1 VAHLNAARLTQ
12 LADAIAVEA
21 QNGTH
26 WTKDRYDRERFARIL
41 QYASEILAGA
51 LAQEPAAVARW
62 YTDQPG
68 TVTSKVGVSVA
79 AFDADGRMLL
89 IQRRDNGLWAQP
101 GGAVEYGELLAETAR
116 REAWEESG
124 VAVAPTALLGIYEAR
139 RHGFQTI
146 YHWQHVVFLATVTG
160 GTPSPSDETLA
171 AEFFTHEEAR
181 ALPISPGH
189 DEPIRDAFAAH
200 GKEPIAAYF
209 DRE

>member
-1 VAHLNAARLTQ
+1 VTDLNIARLTQ

-26 WTKDRYDRERFARIL
+26 WTKDRYDRERFAHIL
-41 QYASEILAGA
+41 QYASEILAGT
-51 LAQEPAAVARW
+51 LAQVPDAVERW

-68 TVTSKVGVSVA
+68 TVTSKLGVSVA

-89 IQRRDNGLWAQP
+89 IQRRDNERWAQP
-101 GGAVEYGELLAETAR
+101 GGAVEYGEMLAETAR

-124 VAVAPTALLGIYEAR
+124 VTVAPTALLGIYEAR

-160 GTPSPSDETLA
+160 GTPGPSDETLA
-171 AEFFTHEEAR
+171 AGFFTQDETS

-189 DEPIRDAFAAH
+189 AAPIRDAFAAY
-200 GKEPIAAYF
+200 GKPIVPAFF

>member
-1 VAHLNAARLTQ
+1 VTDLDAARLSQ

-26 WTKDRYDRERFARIL
+26 WTKDRYDQERFARIL
-41 QYASEILAGA
+41 QYASEILAGT
-51 LAQEPAAVARW
+51 LEQEPVAVARW

-68 TVTSKVGVSVA
+68 TVTSKLGVSVA

-89 IQRRDNGLWAQP
+89 IQRRDNERWAQP

-124 VAVAPTALLGIYEAR
+124 VTVEPTAILGIYEAR

-160 GTPSPSDETLA
+160 GTTGPSDETFA
-171 AEFFTHEEAR
+171 AGFFTQEEAS

-189 DEPIRDAFAAH
+189 AEPIRDAFAAY
-200 GKEPIAAYF
+200 GKDATAAFF